1 MQSDKIP
8 IELVLRNETY
18 ALIGLC
24 MDVHRTL
31 GHGFLEIVYK
41 DAIENELL
49 NRGISFG
56 REIQYSIEYK
66 GVILSHKFFADLLS

>member
-18 ALIGLC
+18 TLIGLC

-41 DAIENELL
+41 DEHYVSLQ
-49 NRGISFG
+49 RSG
-56 REIQYSIEYK
+56 
-66 GVILSHKFFADLLS
+66 